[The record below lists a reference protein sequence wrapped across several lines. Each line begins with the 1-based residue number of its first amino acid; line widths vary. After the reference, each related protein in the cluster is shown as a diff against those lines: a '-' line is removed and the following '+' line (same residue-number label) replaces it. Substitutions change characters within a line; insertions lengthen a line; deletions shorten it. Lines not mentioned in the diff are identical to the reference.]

1 MLEKLLDI
9 QVDEG
14 FVIFARTL
22 FYGVIIVFAP
32 VIIYGFMKR
41 DKNGEDYNLK
51 RSMFLSIF
59 VLTFIL
65 VFRPVMEKADVESAL
80 IEDVEHNRI
89 SKHYSVKKEG
99 SSLKFERKDGEGAE
113 YFKEKVKAEIV
124 KEDDKVY
131 QVEYQGDHF
140 EVKKEKK

>member
-65 VFRPVMEKADVESAL
+65 VFRPVMEKS
-80 IEDVEHNRI
+80 
-89 SKHYSVKKEG
+89 
-99 SSLKFERKDGEGAE
+99 
-113 YFKEKVKAEIV
+113 
-124 KEDDKVY
+124 
-131 QVEYQGDHF
+131 
-140 EVKKEKK
+140 